1 MKKSNIK
8 KYLPI
13 LGLMLIL
20 GICIAFGLNTGNSE
34 EADLSGYENSKE
46 NNIIAN
52 EEIILSKSNEADLA
66 VDYSNIKNLV
76 NESQIIAIV
85 KIESEEGKN
94 YNPVRKEYV
103 PVYTTGTLKVKEI
116 IQNNSDVLIAPNETL
131 EYVRLGGK
139 ITFSEYLKGVSE
151 SERNKLVQNIS
162 SKTKLTTEQMAVK
175 LVKDIFVGDIEIEQG
190 KEYLVFLKYTKDY
203 GKYNILGFE
212 YGLREYDSET
222 MSIRNNKTNNFES
235 INQLKNIIMNIEK

>member
-20 GICIAFGLNTGNSE
+20 GICIALGLNTGNSE

-175 LVKDIFVGDIEIEQG
+175 LVKDIF
-190 KEYLVFLKYTKDY
+190 
-203 GKYNILGFE
+203 
-212 YGLREYDSET
+212 
-222 MSIRNNKTNNFES
+222 
-235 INQLKNIIMNIEK
+235 

>member
-20 GICIAFGLNTGNSE
+20 GICIALGLNTGNSE

-222 MSIRNNKTNNFES
+222 MNIKNNKTNNFES
-235 INQLKNIIMNIEK
+235 INQLKNSIMNIEK

>member
-20 GICIAFGLNTGNSE
+20 GICIALGLNTGNSE

-235 INQLKNIIMNIEK
+235 INQLKNSIMNIEK

>member
-13 LGLMLIL
+13 FGLMLIL

-34 EADLSGYENSKE
+34 ETDLSGYENSKE

-103 PVYTTGTLKVKEI
+103 PVYTTGTLKIEEI
-116 IQNNSDVLIAPNETL
+116 IQNNSDVLIAQNETI

-190 KEYLVFLKYTKDY
+190 KEYLVFLNYTKDY

-235 INQLKNIIMNIEK
+235 INQLKNSIMNIEK

>member
-13 LGLMLIL
+13 FGLMLIL

-116 IQNNSDVLIAPNETL
+116 IQNNSDVLIAQNETI

-222 MSIRNNKTNNFES
+222 MSIKNNKTNNFES
-235 INQLKNIIMNIEK
+235 INQLKNSIMNIEK

>member
-13 LGLMLIL
+13 FGLMLIL

-34 EADLSGYENSKE
+34 ETDLSGYENSKE

-103 PVYTTGTLKVKEI
+103 PVYTTGTLKIEEI
-116 IQNNSDVLIAPNETL
+116 IQNNSDVLIAQNETI

-139 ITFSEYLKGVSE
+139 ITFSEYLKRVSE

-190 KEYLVFLKYTKDY
+190 KEYLVFLNYTKDY

-235 INQLKNIIMNIEK
+235 INQLKNSIMNIEK